1 MRLVHRVNIVLMHIV
16 SIVLVLEDLRQDSL
30 GARRL
35 TLVVDDVLIAIALD
49 AHAST
54 VDSIELVLDASI
66 GPR

>member
-1 MRLVHRVNIVLMHIV
+1 MSLVHRVDIVLMHVV

-54 VDSIELVLDASI
+54 VDGIELVLDASI
-66 GPR
+66 SPR

>member
-1 MRLVHRVNIVLMHIV
+1 MRLVHRVDIVLMHVV

-49 AHAST
+49 AHASA
-54 VDSIELVLDASI
+54 VDGIELVLDASI
-66 GPR
+66 SPR